1 MHLVAHRRA
10 WDQQVALLLSGS
22 QPPLSVGPHITQSRC
37 TCNAIHGVQTS
48 TRHQKAVGAL
58 GNQTHLTGCLTTS
71 QTPYQQ
77 QKMPDIRFSPSF
89 PPFSAVAEGVAS
101 TIPMGW
107 STRSA
112 QPRAG
117 ALHASSVFQ
126 TLRKRRRLA
135 LFEYTWRFRQVLRS
149 SPHKLSHIH
158 PLSDVFGA
166 QPAARIRV
174 FVVS

>member
-89 PPFSAVAEGVAS
+89 PPFSAPWKEVNCSRRRPSFGQQGPHRLRKSIIDYDGSDLIA
-101 TIPMGW
+101 
-107 STRSA
+107 
-112 QPRAG
+112 PRDG
-117 ALHASSVFQ
+117 AAVQLASSSRAV
-126 TLRKRRRLA
+126 RCRRLPIA
-135 LFEYTWRFRQVLRS
+135 YRLLVA
-149 SPHKLSHIH
+149 H
-158 PLSDVFGA
+158 SDV
-166 QPAARIRV
+166 AAAKQVR
-174 FVVS
+174 